1 VAAVRLKPIILA
13 VIAGVALVLSFAPFN
28 VWPLTWIALAPLLV
42 AYSGSNLR
50 ASLILT
56 LITGVVFFG
65 ELMYW
70 IGIFGK
76 LPWILLALDQTLF
89 ILVFCAFAHRL
100 MNIRAYGL
108 RLTLI
113 PACWVSLEW
122 IRSLS
127 PFGFTW
133 GDLAQSQVHCL
144 PLIQIC
150 SFTGPWGLAF
160 LIVMVNVAIAE
171 AFTNAQ
177 RRNRLRPTAIAA
189 AVCLA
194 TFAYGWHAMSSPGP
208 AGKKVS
214 VAIIQGNIEQELRP
228 GETWDEHKMKTIA
241 DYMILTA
248 GALKSRPD
256 LIVWPETAI
265 PGYMSREDVLKDGL
279 ANISTQTSTSLLIGA
294 SEIAPSVDG
303 LPREYNGAF
312 LFSPGKGLAGNYYKT
327 HLVPFGEVVYGRKWL
342 PFLDSYKVR
351 DIDYSSGP
359 GYLPVN
365 AGFADLGVMIC
376 FESIFPQ
383 IARKLS
389 NQGADVLVVMTNDAW
404 FERSAAAEQHFDM
417 SILRAVENRRYVVR
431 NAATGISG
439 VIDPFGRVTDKAPIF
454 TARTIR
460 ADVAVV
466 SDKTLYTRLGDWF
479 AYVCVAATLAGIFS
493 GVARRKQTKKQAS
506 DA

>member
-1 VAAVRLKPIILA
+1 MRPKPIILA
-13 VIAGVALVLSFAPFN
+13 VIAGVALMASFAPFN
-28 VWPLTWIALAPLLV
+28 AWPLAWIALVPLLV
-42 AYSGSNLR
+42 AYRGSSLR
-50 ASLILT
+50 ASLVLT
-56 LITGVVFFG
+56 LVTGSVFFG
-65 ELMYW
+65 GLMYW

-76 LPWILLALDQTLF
+76 LPWILLALFQSVYVLG
-89 ILVFCAFAHRL
+89 FCVFAHRL
-100 MNIRAYGL
+100 MKSRASWT
-108 RLTLI
+108 RLLLI
-113 PACWVSLEW
+113 PATWVTFEW

-127 PFGFTW
+127 PIGFTW

-150 SFTGPWGLAF
+150 SLTGPWGLAF
-160 LIVMVNVAIAE
+160 LIVMFNVAIAE
-171 AFTNAQ
+171 AFT
-177 RRNRLRPTAIAA
+177 RSERKDRLRGPAIATA
-189 AVCLA
+189 AVLV
-194 TFAYGWHAMSSPGP
+194 TVVYGWHAVSSSHL
-208 AGKKVS
+208 AGKKVG
-214 VAIIQGNIEQELRP
+214 VAIIQGNIDQELRL

-248 GALKSRPD
+248 GALKTHPD

-265 PGYMSREDVLKDGL
+265 PGYMSREDVLRDGL
-279 ANISTQTSTSLLIGA
+279 TNISTQTSTSLLVGA

-312 LFSPGKGLAGNYYKT
+312 LFSPGKGVSGSYYKT

-342 PFLDSYKVR
+342 PFLDGYKVR
-351 DIDYSSGP
+351 DIDYSPGP
-359 GYLPVN
+359 GYLPVH

-389 NQGADVLVVMTNDAW
+389 NHGAGVLVVMTNDAW
-404 FERSAAAEQHFDM
+404 FERSPAAQQHFDM

-439 VIDPFGRVTDKAPIF
+439 VIDPSGRVIEKAPIF

-460 ADVAVV
+460 QDVTVV
-466 SDKTLYTRLGDWF
+466 RDKTLYTKTGDWF
-479 AYVCVAATLAGIFS
+479 AYVCVGGTVAGLFP
-493 GVARRKQTKKQAS
+493 GLARRKRRGKQVA